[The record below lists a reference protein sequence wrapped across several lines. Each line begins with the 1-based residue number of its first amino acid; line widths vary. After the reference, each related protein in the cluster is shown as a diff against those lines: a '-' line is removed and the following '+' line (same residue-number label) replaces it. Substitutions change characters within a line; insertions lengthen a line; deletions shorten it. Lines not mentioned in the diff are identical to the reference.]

1 VPELKQYR
9 RAGCWLFAA
18 IGLAGCG
25 REPVPVVAAGA
36 ASVDFS
42 MPAIPARAPIETS
55 RLSSNVFDAI
65 CHIGNPFA
73 VVGWELDAKTRFLY
87 FVGPFN
93 GAGDGLT
100 HPYLYMAIPAPD
112 RARMTTTLYL
122 DGLDEKELRKH
133 AKPHELRR
141 FLLPHIVGLPV
152 DAKEIRRQLGEPA
165 HTRKLKSGLTRLI
178 FEREVCLNDKRLVGV
193 YADVDGDRLVAAKG
207 VDHPDKLKWIASAER
222 PPQPDP
228 LPTYYQDWK
237 PREGSVQA
245 AALDFVFLLEG
256 RKAGARDK
264 LWQPDLAPHPLED
277 FARAFADGSTIDT
290 NSLTYQTTRYEL
302 DLAEVAI
309 AFVLSNGRH
318 WRHTIELRDAG
329 NKRWLVSDWRH
340 DADSC
345 ARTASCVAELEVESS
360 VTTAP

>member
-1 VPELKQYR
+1 MSKLRQHCR
-9 RAGCWLFAA
+9 IGCWFLAA
-18 IGLAGCG
+18 VVLAGCG
-25 REPVPVVAAGA
+25 RLTPSVGA
-36 ASVDFS
+36 ADTAPVEFSIPSV
-42 MPAIPARAPIETS
+42 PARAPIETA
-55 RLSSNVFDAI
+55 RLNSNVFDSN
-65 CHIGNPFA
+65 CRIGNPFA
-73 VVGWELDAKTRFLY
+73 VVGWDMDAQTRFLY

-112 RARMTTTLYL
+112 RASANTTLYL
-122 DGLDEKELRKH
+122 DHLDEMELRKH

-165 HTRKLKSGLTRLI
+165 HTHKLESGLTRLI

-207 VDHPDKLKWIASAER
+207 VDHPDKLKWIASSGR

-290 NSLTYQTTRYEL
+290 NSLTYQTTRYAL

-329 NKRWLVSDWRH
+329 NKRWLVSDWHH
-340 DADSC
+340 DANSC
-345 ARTASCVAELEVESS
+345 APLASCAVEQEVESS